1 MKFDALNYGQV
12 YDFTHFSLVMNR
24 KLKSAI
30 YVAYNI
36 SESADLSSFERLDIK
51 EINVSSTPEPENKK
65 ENMLDNDFSTRWTSA
80 NQVGE
85 TAVFDLGEVKRVDC
99 ISMAFWRGSTR
110 HYMYELQV
118 SEDGENWQSVAQGQ
132 SSGKSEGMENV
143 EFPSVNARYVKFIG
157 GGNSQNGHS
166 NILEFAILQRK

>member
-1 MKFDALNYGQV
+1 
-12 YDFTHFSLVMNR
+12 
-24 KLKSAI
+24 
-30 YVAYNI
+30 
-36 SESADLSSFERLDIK
+36 
-51 EINVSSTPEPENKK
+51 
-65 ENMLDNDFSTRWTSA
+65 
-80 NQVGE
+80 
-85 TAVFDLGEVKRVDC
+85 
-99 ISMAFWRGSTR
+99 
-110 HYMYELQV
+110 MYELQV